1 MHIYEENEP
10 AVKGNKAVLKEL
22 FSEHYTIEANGKIP
36 DNCKYL
42 LALIHAAQNQKKTN
56 TGGLAKLLKLKI
68 DAKVMKV
75 MSSVN
80 IDIDTRPSNQ

>member
-22 FSEHYTIEANGKIP
+22 FSEHYAIEANGKIP

-42 LALIHAAQNQKKTN
+42 LALIQAAQNQKKTN

-68 DAKVMKV
+68 DAKVM
-75 MSSVN
+75 SSVN